1 VPRCCP
7 YHPPLPLVASSR
19 AKASSVWAAPL
30 EHRER
35 ALAGSPLDGRGLL
48 GRVGAWQ
55 QATLRHDI
63 REAQEQ
69 GRIGTEDCAHQHAAS

>member
-1 VPRCCP
+1 
-7 YHPPLPLVASSR
+7 VAANR

-30 EHRER
+30 VHMER

-48 GRVGAWQ
+48 GRIGAWQ
-55 QATLRHDI
+55 QATLRHNL

-69 GRIGTEDCAHQHAAS
+69 GRLGTEDGAHAHEAS